1 MDNNFEYYY
10 NNVPGQGLC
19 RNNLVYTSL
28 ISKDKKTLCKWFYND
43 TDYHKGKNV
52 VDPALLEDKWHREVH
67 FLTLMKESY
76 PNLVPTFD
84 VDLSE
89 RKIYLNIDGPD
100 FWEQAGCLTE
110 NYDNVLPDWREQM
123 LDIVNAHKSLGI
135 YKYSMHPSS
144 YFIIGGK
151 LKSINYFFCYTDNDN
166 AINIK
171 SLLSHISDD
180 RQRDLFLKMHYMGI
194 DIDEPTSFTK
204 IQMLAFESFKTN
216 FPEDFMEEAKKI
228 YA

>member
-10 NNVPGQGLC
+10 NNVPGDGLC
-19 RNNLVYTSL
+19 RNNLIYTSL
-28 ISKDKKTLCKWFYND
+28 ISKDKKTFCQWYFND

-52 VDPALLEDKWHREVH
+52 VDPNIMDEKWEREVS
-67 FLTLMKESY
+67 FLTRMQNEQ
-76 PNLVPTFD
+76 PQHVPKIKDIDHTN
-84 VDLSE
+84 
-89 RKIYLNIDGPD
+89 RKIYLEIDGPD
-100 FWEQAGCLTE
+100 FWERAGCLTE
-110 NYDNVLPDWREQM
+110 NYDNVLPSWREQM
-123 LDIVNAHKSLGI
+123 LEIIKAHKSLGI

-144 YFIIGGK
+144 YFIM
-151 LKSINYFFCYTDNDN
+151 
-166 AINIK
+166 INIK

-194 DIDEPTSFTK
+194 DIDEPTPFTK

>member
-52 VDPALLEDKWHREVH
+52 VDPALLEDKWNREVH